1 MGLTYSSVVDA
12 SLDEVFSWHARPG
25 AITRL
30 APPWQPLR
38 VISEA
43 SGSEPL
49 RDGRAVLGLPGGLRL
64 VAAHQPDGY
73 DPPRAF
79 ADSLESFPLPWR
91 HTHQFSPAG
100 EQATLV
106 TDVVD
111 TPLPARALRSM
122 FVYRHRQLAGDL
134 AALARARAICPDTLT
149 IAVTGSGGLIGTA
162 LTALLSTSG
171 HQVIRLVRRPPQHAG
186 ERYWRPE
193 DPGPDLLSG
202 VDAVIH
208 LAGASIGGRFTP
220 ERKNEIRDSRIL
232 PTRLLAELA
241 AATAA
246 GGLRAFVVASAI
258 GIYGPD
264 RGEEILTEASSRGE
278 GFLADVVA
286 DWEDATTPAAAA
298 GIRTVR
304 VRTGIVQTPRG
315 GMLRL
320 LSPLFEAGLGG
331 RLGSG
336 KQWLAWIGLD
346 DLLDVYLR
354 AVLDPGLSGP
364 VNAVAP
370 EPVRNI
376 DYTRT
381 LAGVLRRPAVLP
393 VPGFGPRLLLGDEGA
408 REIAQASQYV
418 RPERLIAAGHQFRQP
433 DLDGALR
440 HLFGREETARP
451 PIRTPERSRIRDRK
465 PERESRRPEK

>member
-12 SLDEVFSWHARPG
+12 AREEVFSWHTRPG

-30 APPWQPLR
+30 SPPWQPVRVLR
-38 VISEA
+38 EA
-43 SGSEPL
+43 GSL
-49 RDGRAVLGLPGGLRL
+49 RDGEAVLGLPGGLRL

-73 DPPRAF
+73 DPPNAF
-79 ADSLESFPLPWR
+79 ADSLALLPWR
-91 HTHQFSPAG
+91 HTHQFSPVG
-100 EQATLV
+100 EAATLV

-111 TPLPARALRSM
+111 TPLPARVLRSM
-122 FVYRHRQLAGDL
+122 LVYRHRQLAADL
-134 AALARARAICPDTLT
+134 AAMARARAICPDPLT
-149 IAVTGSGGLIGTA
+149 VAVTGSGGLIGTA
-162 LTALLSTSG
+162 LTALLTTSG
-171 HQVIRLVRRPPQHAG
+171 HRVIRLVRGTPRHGQ
-186 ERYWRPE
+186 ERHWQPE
-193 DPGPDLLSG
+193 DPDRGLLDG

-220 ERKNEIRDSRIL
+220 ERKAEIRASRIL
-232 PTRLLAELA
+232 PTRRLAQLA
-241 AATAA
+241 ADSVTADSVTA
-246 GGLRAFVVASAI
+246 DRGQPRLRAFVTASAI

-264 RGEEILTEASSRGE
+264 RDEEILTEASAPGE

-286 DWEDATTPAAAA
+286 DWEDATAPAAAA

-331 RLGSG
+331 RLGTG
-336 KQWLAWIGLD
+336 KQWLAWIALD
-346 DLLDVYLR
+346 DLLDIYLR

-381 LAGVLRRPAVLP
+381 LAAVLRRPAVLP
-393 VPGFGPRLLLGDEGA
+393 IPGLGPRLLLGEEGA

-418 RPERLIAAGHQFRQP
+418 RPERLIQAGHRFRQP
-433 DLDGALR
+433 DLEGALR
-440 HLFGREETARP
+440 HMFGRE
-451 PIRTPERSRIRDRK
+451 
-465 PERESRRPEK
+465 

>member
-12 SLDEVFSWHARPG
+12 SVDEVFGWHARPG

-30 APPWQPLR
+30 APPWQPIR
-38 VISEA
+38 VIHEA
-43 SGSEPL
+43 SSL
-49 RDGRAVLGLPGGLRL
+49 RDGRAVLGLPGGLRW
-64 VAAHQPDGY
+64 VAAHQPDSY

-79 ADSLESFPLPWR
+79 ADSLESLPLSAVLPWR
-91 HTHQFSPAG
+91 HIHEFSPAG

-134 AALARARAICPDTLT
+134 AALARARTICPDTLT

-162 LTALLSTSG
+162 LTALLTTSG
-171 HQVIRLVRRPPQHAG
+171 HRVIRLVRRPPQHAG
-186 ERYWRPE
+186 ERYWQPE
-193 DPGPDLLSG
+193 DPSPDLLSG

-220 ERKNEIRDSRIL
+220 ERKNEIHHSRIL
-232 PTRLLAELA
+232 PTRHLAELA

-246 GGLRAFVVASAI
+246 TTDATGLRAFVTASAI

-264 RGEEILTEASSRGE
+264 RGEEILTEASPPGE

-286 DWEDATTPAAAA
+286 DWEEATIAAAAA

-304 VRTGIVQTPRG
+304 IRTGIVQTPRG

-320 LSPLFEAGLGG
+320 LGPLFEAGLGG

-346 DLLDVYLR
+346 DLLDIYLR

-418 RPERLIAAGHQFRQP
+418 RPQRLIAAGHKFRQP
-433 DLDGALR
+433 ELEGALQ

-451 PIRTPERSRIRDRK
+451 PIRVPDG
-465 PERESRRPEK
+465 RE

>member
-1 MGLTYSSVVDA
+1 MGLTYSSVIDA
-12 SLDEVFSWHARPG
+12 SRDEVFSWHTRPG
-25 AITRL
+25 AVTRL
-30 APPWQPLR
+30 LPPWQPVR
-38 VISEA
+38 VLHEA
-43 SGSEPL
+43 GSL
-49 RDGRAVLGLPGGLRL
+49 RDGRATLTLPGGLRW
-64 VAAHQPDGY
+64 VATHQPDAY
-73 DPPRAF
+73 DPPNSF
-79 ADSLESFPLPWR
+79 ADSLTSLPLPWR
-91 HTHQFSPAG
+91 HTHQFSPSGHA
-100 EQATLV
+100 ATLM
-106 TDVVD
+106 TDVIE

-122 FVYRHRQLAGDL
+122 LVYRHQQLAADL
-134 AALARARAICPDTLT
+134 AALARARDISQDKLT
-149 IAVTGSGGLIGTA
+149 VAVTGSSGLIGTA
-162 LTALLSTSG
+162 LTALLTTSG
-171 HQVIRLVRRPPQHAG
+171 HRVIPLVRRLPRAG

-193 DPGPDLLSG
+193 DPAAELLDG

-220 ERKNEIRDSRIL
+220 ERKNEIRASRML

-241 AATAA
+241 AATP
-246 GGLRAFVVASAI
+246 GLRAFVTASAI

-264 RGEEILTEASSRGE
+264 RGEEVLTETSPRGE

-286 DWEDATTPAAAA
+286 DWEDAAAPAAAA
-298 GIRTVR
+298 GIRAVQ

-331 RLGSG
+331 RLGTG
-336 KQWLAWIGLD
+336 KQWLAWIALD
-346 DLLDVYLR
+346 DLLDIYLR

-370 EPVRNI
+370 EPVRNT

-418 RPERLIAAGHQFRQP
+418 RPERLIGAGHRFRQP
-433 DLDGALR
+433 ELTGALR
-440 HLFGREETARP
+440 HLFGREGT
-451 PIRTPERSRIRDRK
+451 
-465 PERESRRPEK
+465 

>member
-12 SLDEVFSWHARPG
+12 GLDEVFSWHARAG

-30 APPWQPLR
+30 VPPWQPVRVLR
-38 VISEA
+38 ET
-43 SGSEPL
+43 GSL
-49 RDGRAVLGLPGGLRL
+49 RDGRAVLGLPGGLRW
-64 VAAHQPDGY
+64 VAAHQPGRY

-79 ADSLESFPLPWR
+79 ADALESFPLSAVLPWR
-91 HTHQFSPAG
+91 HTHEFSPAG
-100 EQATLV
+100 EATLV

-111 TPLPARALRSM
+111 TPLPARALRAM

-149 IAVTGSGGLIGTA
+149 VAVTGSGGLIGTA
-162 LTALLSTSG
+162 LTALLTTSG
-171 HQVIRLVRRPPQHAG
+171 HRVIRLVRRPPQHEG

-193 DPGPDLLSG
+193 DPSPDLLNG

-220 ERKNEIRDSRIL
+220 EHKNEIRDSRIL
-232 PTRLLAELA
+232 PTRHLAELA

-246 GGLRAFVVASAI
+246 QGAPGLRAFVTASAI

-264 RGEEILTEASSRGE
+264 RGDEILTEDSPRGE
-278 GFLADVVA
+278 GFLAGVVSG
-286 DWEDATTPAAAA
+286 WEDATTLAAAA
-298 GIRTVR
+298 GIRTVQ

-408 REIAQASQYV
+408 REIAQASQNV
-418 RPERLIAAGHQFRQP
+418 RPERLIAAGHRFRQP

-440 HLFGREETARP
+440 HLFGREETAQP
-451 PIRTPERSRIRDRK
+451 PIRISSG
-465 PERESRRPEK
+465 RE

>member
-12 SLDEVFSWHARPG
+12 SVDEVFAWHARPG

-30 APPWQPLR
+30 APPWQPVR
-38 VISEA
+38 VIHE
-43 SGSEPL
+43 
-49 RDGRAVLGLPGGLRL
+49 
-64 VAAHQPDGY
+64 
-73 DPPRAF
+73 
-79 ADSLESFPLPWR
+79 SLESLPLSAVLPWR
-91 HTHQFSPAG
+91 HTHEFSPVG

-134 AALARARAICPDTLT
+134 AALARARMICPDMLT

-171 HQVIRLVRRPPQHAG
+171 HRIIRLVRRPPQHAG

-193 DPGPDLLSG
+193 DPSPDLLNG

-220 ERKNEIRDSRIL
+220 ERKNEIRESRIL

-241 AATAA
+241 AAIAPQ
-246 GGLRAFVVASAI
+246 GLRAFVSASAI
-258 GIYGPD
+258 GLYGPD
-264 RGEEILTEASSRGE
+264 RGEEILTEASPRGE

-346 DLLDVYLR
+346 DLLDIYLR

-418 RPERLIAAGHQFRQP
+418 RPERLIAAGHTFRQP
-433 DLDGALR
+433 ELEGALR
-440 HLFGREETARP
+440 HLFGQTETARP
-451 PIRTPERSRIRDRK
+451 PIRTPNG
-465 PERESRRPEK
+465 RE

>member
-12 SLDEVFSWHARPG
+12 SVDEVFAWHARPG

-30 APPWQPLR
+30 APPWQPAR
-38 VISEA
+38 VIHE
-43 SGSEPL
+43 
-49 RDGRAVLGLPGGLRL
+49 
-64 VAAHQPDGY
+64 
-73 DPPRAF
+73 
-79 ADSLESFPLPWR
+79 SLESLPLSAVLPWR
-91 HTHQFSPAG
+91 HTHEFSPVG

-134 AALARARAICPDTLT
+134 AALARARMICPDMLT

-171 HQVIRLVRRPPQHAG
+171 HRIIRLVRRPPQHAG

-193 DPGPDLLSG
+193 DPSPDLLNG

-220 ERKNEIRDSRIL
+220 ERKNEIRESRIL

-241 AATAA
+241 AAIAPQ
-246 GGLRAFVVASAI
+246 GLRAFVSASAI
-258 GIYGPD
+258 GLYGPD
-264 RGEEILTEASSRGE
+264 RGEEILTEASPRGE

-346 DLLDVYLR
+346 DLLDIYLR

-381 LAGVLRRPAVLP
+381 LAGVLRRPAMLP

-418 RPERLIAAGHQFRQP
+418 RPERLIAAGHTFRQP
-433 DLDGALR
+433 ELEGALR
-440 HLFGREETARP
+440 HLFGQTETARP
-451 PIRTPERSRIRDRK
+451 PIRTPNG
-465 PERESRRPEK
+465 RE

>member
-12 SLDEVFSWHARPG
+12 AREEVFSWHTRPG

-30 APPWQPLR
+30 SPPWQPVRVLR
-38 VISEA
+38 EA
-43 SGSEPL
+43 GSL
-49 RDGRAVLGLPGGLRL
+49 RDGEAVLGLPGGLRL

-73 DPPRAF
+73 DPPNAF
-79 ADSLESFPLPWR
+79 ADSLALLPWR
-91 HTHQFSPAG
+91 HTHQFSPVG
-100 EQATLV
+100 EAATLV

-111 TPLPARALRSM
+111 TPLPARVLRSM
-122 FVYRHRQLAGDL
+122 LAYRHRQLAADL
-134 AALARARAICPDTLT
+134 AAMARARAICPDPLT
-149 IAVTGSGGLIGTA
+149 VAVTGSGGLIGTA
-162 LTALLSTSG
+162 LTALLTTSG
-171 HQVIRLVRRPPQHAG
+171 HRVIRLVRGTPRYEQ
-186 ERYWRPE
+186 ERHWQPE
-193 DPGPDLLSG
+193 DPDRGLLDG

-220 ERKNEIRDSRIL
+220 ERKAEIRASRIL
-232 PTRLLAELA
+232 PTRRLAQLA
-241 AATAA
+241 AASAAAASAAADSTAA
-246 GGLRAFVVASAI
+246 ASATADSVTADSVTADRGQPRLRAFVTASAI

-264 RGEEILTEASSRGE
+264 RDEEILTEASAPGE
-278 GFLADVVA
+278 GFLANVVA
-286 DWEDATTPAAAA
+286 DWEDATAPAAAA

-331 RLGSG
+331 RLGTG
-336 KQWLAWIGLD
+336 KQWLAWIALD
-346 DLLDVYLR
+346 DLLDIYLR

-376 DYTRT
+376 EYTRA
-381 LAGVLRRPAVLP
+381 LAAVLRRPAVLP
-393 VPGFGPRLLLGDEGA
+393 IPGLGPRLLLGEEGA

-418 RPERLIAAGHQFRQP
+418 RPERLIQAGHRFRQP
-433 DLDGALR
+433 DLEGALR
-440 HLFGREETARP
+440 HMFGRE
-451 PIRTPERSRIRDRK
+451 
-465 PERESRRPEK
+465 

>member
-25 AITRL
+25 AIARL
-30 APPWQPLR
+30 APPWQPVR
-38 VISEA
+38 VIREAAGA
-43 SGSEPL
+43 SGSSGAGSL
-49 RDGRAVLGLPGGLRL
+49 RDGRAVLGLPGGLRW

-73 DPPRAF
+73 GPPYAF
-79 ADSLESFPLPWR
+79 ADSLESLPLSAVLPWR
-91 HTHQFSPAG
+91 HTHEFSPAG
-100 EQATLV
+100 EAATLV

-134 AALARARAICPDTLT
+134 AALARARTICPDTLT

-162 LTALLSTSG
+162 LTALLTTSG
-171 HQVIRLVRRPPQHAG
+171 HQVIRLVRRLPRHAG

-193 DPGPDLLSG
+193 DPSPDLLNG

-220 ERKNEIRDSRIL
+220 ERKNEIRHSRIL

-246 GGLRAFVVASAI
+246 PAGLRAFVVASAI

-264 RGEEILTEASSRGE
+264 RGEEILTEASLPGE

-286 DWEDATTPAAAA
+286 DWEDASTPAAAA

-320 LSPLFEAGLGG
+320 LSPLFAAGLGG
-331 RLGSG
+331 RLGRG
-336 KQWLAWIGLD
+336 HQWLAWIGLD

-354 AVLDPGLSGP
+354 AVLDPGLRGP

-418 RPERLIAAGHQFRQP
+418 RPERLIEAGHRFRQP
-433 DLDGALR
+433 DLEGALR
-440 HLFGREETARP
+440 HLFGREQTARP
-451 PIRTPERSRIRDRK
+451 PIRTPIG
-465 PERESRRPEK
+465 RE

>member
-12 SLDEVFSWHARPG
+12 SVDEVFGWHARPG

-30 APPWQPLR
+30 APPWQPIR
-38 VISEA
+38 VIHEA
-43 SGSEPL
+43 RSL
-49 RDGRAVLGLPGGLRL
+49 RDGRAVLGLPGGLRWI
-64 VAAHQPDGY
+64 AAHQPDSY
-73 DPPRAF
+73 DPPHAF
-79 ADSLESFPLPWR
+79 ADSLESLPLSAVLPWR
-91 HTHQFSPAG
+91 HIHEFSPAG

-122 FVYRHRQLAGDL
+122 FAYRHRQLAGDL
-134 AALARARAICPDTLT
+134 AALARARTICPDTLT

-162 LTALLSTSG
+162 LTALLTTSG
-171 HQVIRLVRRPPQHAG
+171 HRVIRLVRRPPQHAG
-186 ERYWRPE
+186 ERYWQPE
-193 DPGPDLLSG
+193 DPSPDLLSG

-220 ERKNEIRDSRIL
+220 ERKNEIRHSRIL
-232 PTRLLAELA
+232 PTRHLAELA

-246 GGLRAFVVASAI
+246 TTDATGLRAFVTASAI

-264 RGEEILTEASSRGE
+264 RGEEILTEASPPGE

-286 DWEDATTPAAAA
+286 DWEEATIAAAAA

-304 VRTGIVQTPRG
+304 IRTGIVQTPRG

-320 LSPLFEAGLGG
+320 LGPLFEAGLGG

-346 DLLDVYLR
+346 DLLDIYLR

-418 RPERLIAAGHQFRQP
+418 RPQRLIAAGHKFRQP
-433 DLDGALR
+433 ELEGALR

-451 PIRTPERSRIRDRK
+451 PIRVPDG
-465 PERESRRPEK
+465 RE

>member
-1 MGLTYSSVVDA
+1 M
-12 SLDEVFSWHARPG
+12 
-25 AITRL
+25 
-30 APPWQPLR
+30 
-38 VISEA
+38 
-43 SGSEPL
+43 
-49 RDGRAVLGLPGGLRL
+49 LGLPGGLRW
-64 VAAHQPDGY
+64 VAAHQPGSY
-73 DPPRAF
+73 DPPYAF
-79 ADSLESFPLPWR
+79 ADSLESLPLSAVLPWR
-91 HTHQFSPAG
+91 HTHEFSPVG
-100 EQATLV
+100 EAATLV

-134 AALARARAICPDTLT
+134 AATARARAICPDTLT

-162 LTALLSTSG
+162 LTALLTTSG
-171 HQVIRLVRRPPQHAG
+171 HQVIRLVRRLPRHAG

-193 DPGPDLLSG
+193 DPGPELLDG

-220 ERKNEIRDSRIL
+220 ERKNEIRASRIL

-241 AATAA
+241 AATAGPA
-246 GGLRAFVVASAI
+246 GLRAFVVASAI
-258 GIYGPD
+258 GVYGPD
-264 RGEEILTEASSRGE
+264 RGEEILTEASPRGE

-286 DWEDATTPAAAA
+286 DWEDAAAPAAAA

-331 RLGSG
+331 RLGTG
-336 KQWLAWIGLD
+336 KQWLAWVGLD

-376 DYTRT
+376 DYTRA
-381 LAGVLRRPAVLP
+381 LAGVLRRPPCCRPRTRSPAAAWPRGGQGNRPGQPVRPAGAADRGRAP
-393 VPGFGPRLLLGDEGA
+393 VPPAGSGGGA
-408 REIAQASQYV
+408 AAPV
-418 RPERLIAAGHQFRQP
+418 RPRGSAGPAANP
-433 DLDGALR
+433 D
-440 HLFGREETARP
+440 
-451 PIRTPERSRIRDRK
+451 PERSRIRDRG
-465 PERESRRPEK
+465 PERQSRGPERQSRGPER